1 MSRFADLAGQAAE
14 PIDDVRGSTA
24 YRVHALRVL
33 SRRMLGWAW
42 EECTGYQKIL
52 DAVHLAAQR

>member
-1 MSRFADLAGQAAE
+1 LS
-14 PIDDVRGSTA
+14 DDVRGSTA